1 MSRDMPDLKVAVVTG
16 AAGVGIGQA
25 VARRLAGRGM
35 AVAVTDLSA
44 ARAADVAAAI
54 GAEST
59 AATLG
64 LGLDVSD
71 AAAVTETIGRVESEW
86 GRVDVLV
93 NSAGFAQTSPFTE
106 LDPAAWRRT
115 FEVNVTGTFL
125 VTRSVVPMM
134 LAQGSGAIVN
144 VASFR
149 ALRARDNTA
158 YCAYAASKAAV
169 IGLTQALAAELGPAG
184 IRCNAVAPGTIINP
198 RLAGARPPGF
208 FDQQRDASPLRRLG
222 QPGDVADVVAFL
234 SGPESSFM
242 TGETLYV
249 TGGL

>member
-1 MSRDMPDLKVAVVTG
+1 MSHAMKVAVVTG

-25 VARRLAGRGM
+25 VARRLADAGL

-44 ARAADVAAAI
+44 ARASTVAAAI
-54 GAEST
+54 GAEV
-59 AATLG
+59 AVPALG

-71 AAAVTETIGRVESEW
+71 GAAVAEAVGRIEAEW

-93 NSAGFAQTSPFTE
+93 NSAGFAQTSPFSE
-106 LDPAAWRRT
+106 LSAQAWQRT
-115 FEVNVTGTFL
+115 FDVNVTGTFL
-125 VTRSVVPMM
+125 VTKAVVPLM
-134 LAQGSGAIVN
+134 LARGEGAIVN

-149 ALRARDNTA
+149 ALRARDNSG

-169 IGLTQALAAELGPAG
+169 IGFTQALAAELGPAG
-184 IRCNAVAPGTIINP
+184 IRCNAVAPGTIMNS

-222 QPGDVADVVAFL
+222 KPDDVAGAVAFL
-234 SGPESSFM
+234 AGAESSFM